1 MSNAVT
7 MPQDQGR
14 QVFENYL
21 GQVLDLAYRYAYR
34 LAGNRDDAMDLI
46 QDASVAA
53 FRGFK
58 SFTPGTNFRAW
69 FFRIL
74 TNRHYSRPKSG
85 RNNVS
90 IEEAP
95 DLFLYE
101 KAKRDGVEFDDDP
114 AAKVLGQMDSDQI
127 QAAID
132 RLPEEYRVVAVL
144 YFLSEMPY
152 EEIAETLEIPLG
164 TVRSRLHRAR
174 KMLQVSLWRIAQERG
189 FVSETEAPGHA

>member
-1 MSNAVT
+1 MSQAIS

-14 QVFENYL
+14 QAFEGL
-21 GQVLDLAYRYAYR
+21 LSPVLELAYRYAYR

-58 SFTPGTNFRAW
+58 TFTPGTNFRAW
-69 FFRIL
+69 FFKIL
-74 TNRHYSRPKSG
+74 TNRHYSRPKAG
-85 RNNVS
+85 RTNVS

-101 KAKRDGVEFDDDP
+101 KAKRDGVDFTDDP
-114 AAKVLGQMDSDQI
+114 AAQVLGQMDSDQI
-127 QAAID
+127 QNAID
-132 RLPEEYRVVAVL
+132 HLPEEYRVVAVL

-152 EEIAETLEIPLG
+152 EEIAETLDIPLG

-174 KMLQVSLWRIAQERG
+174 KMLQVSLWRIAEERG
-189 FVSETEAPGHA
+189 YVSEKDSAAHV